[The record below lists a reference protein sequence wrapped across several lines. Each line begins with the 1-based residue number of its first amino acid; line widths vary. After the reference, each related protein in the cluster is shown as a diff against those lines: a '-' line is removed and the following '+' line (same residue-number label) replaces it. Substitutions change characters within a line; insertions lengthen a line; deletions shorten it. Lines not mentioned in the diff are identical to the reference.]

1 MKFRGQLQ
9 GAAVLLCEKEWQ
21 RGVRGV
27 VGRVSTQ
34 LKTFYDPRLVVAVG

>member
-9 GAAVLLCEKEWQ
+9 GVAVREGV
-21 RGVRGV
+21 RVRGV